1 MTLGRALF
9 LLILMVTAFFGLSVK
24 EHREAITL
32 WEAKVATLRGQL
44 VNTRDEL
51 GRRITSWSPRPHIT
65 TTRRMIRM

>member
-32 WEAKVATLRGQL
+32 WDAKVADLRRQL
-44 VNTRDEL
+44 VAARDEL
-51 GRRITSWSPRPHIT
+51 GRLQVPAGHRVLTSPRHAE
-65 TTRRMIRM
+65 